1 MVTTI
6 DRKRKELVE
15 RYSNDLVG
23 MPKLKGT
30 NPKAKNKI
38 LNQIDKVKK
47 PSRQELNHRSQAWA
61 QRLAD
66 DERASEMTEQ
76 VHAN

>member
-1 MVTTI
+1 
-6 DRKRKELVE
+6 
-15 RYSNDLVG
+15 

>member
-1 MVTTI
+1 
-6 DRKRKELVE
+6 
-15 RYSNDLVG
+15 

-47 PSRQELNHRSQAWA
+47 QSRQELNHRSQVWA